1 MLVMIWFFALYLV
14 VIGLMTL
21 GSPDVIRRMSRWFMT
36 PMRIRVSTV
45 ISIALGV
52 AVFMG
57 RLETKYPMLVG
68 LFGLLIAVTSVI
80 YLVLPWRMQERI
92 NEWSVNLSDAWY
104 RIFAVIYVLI
114 GAGLTV
120 SLVR

>member
-1 MLVMIWFFALYLV
+1 MLVIIWLFAIYLV

-45 ISIALGV
+45 ISIALAV
-52 AVFMG
+52 AVFAG
-57 RLETKYPMLVG
+57 RLETKHPMFVG

-80 YLVLPWRMQERI
+80 YLVLPWRVQERI

-104 RIFAVIYVLI
+104 RIFAVLYILI
-114 GAGLTV
+114 GTGLTV
-120 SLVR
+120 SLLC